1 MTPTT
6 LSRGALNRATLARQY
21 LLRRERTTVVR
32 AIEQV
37 AGLQAQI
44 ARPPFVGLWSRV
56 DGFDRSDLIKALRD
70 RTVVRGTAMRGTIHL
85 MSARDFVSLR
95 GAIQPVLTR
104 GMQSIL
110 ERRATDLD
118 LPAVVAD
125 ARRFFATPATFEA
138 LRTYLEGRNYPGD
151 VRALA
156 YAVRMSLPLVQ
167 VPADHPWGFGAA
179 ADFAT
184 AERWLKKKIPTRPS
198 PPRELVRRY
207 LAAFGPATPADA
219 QVWSGLQGLREVFEA
234 MRPALATFRDERG
247 RELFDLPDAPRP
259 AENTPAPIRFLP
271 EYDNL
276 LLAHADRTRVLADE
290 HRARV
295 TLKNL
300 VVQATVLVDGVVAG
314 LWKVERTAKAAVLS
328 LEPFVR
334 LSKETKRALEEEGDR
349 LLRFL
354 EPDAQMR
361 LVKFKS

>member
-1 MTPTT
+1 
-6 LSRGALNRATLARQY
+6 LSLRALNRATLARQY
-21 LLRRERTTVVR
+21 LLRREKTTVVR
-32 AIEQV
+32 ANEQL
-37 AGLQAQI
+37 AGMQAQI

-56 DGFDRSDLIKALRD
+56 DGFDRTDLITALRN

-85 MSARDFVSLR
+85 MSARDFVALR

-104 GMQSIL
+104 GMQAGL
-110 ERRATDLD
+110 DKRAADLD
-118 LPAVVAD
+118 LSAVIAD
-125 ARRFFATPATFEA
+125 ARRFFVTPATFEA
-138 LRTYLEGRNYPGD
+138 FRTYLEGRDHGGD

-167 VPADHPWGFGAA
+167 VPGDHPWGFTAA
-179 ADFAT
+179 ADFAS
-184 AERWLKKKIPTRPS
+184 AERWLKTKISTRPA

-234 MRPALATFRDERG
+234 MRPGLATFRDERG

-259 AENTPAPIRFLP
+259 DEDTAAPIRFVP

-290 HRARV
+290 HRSRI

-300 VVQATVLVDGVVAG
+300 VVQAAFLVDGVVAG
-314 LWKVERTAKAAVLS
+314 LWKVERTARTAVLS

-334 LSKETKRALEEEGDR
+334 LPKETKRALEEEGDT
-349 LLRFL
+349 LLRFV
-354 EPDAQMR
+354 EPDAPAR
-361 LVKFKS
+361 LVKFKSQP